1 MKYAIYNP
9 RPYEIHH
16 LALSK
21 VGDNKKVLELGCAT
35 GYITK
40 LLKQKKCFVTA
51 IDADSDAISKTEH
64 IADEVIQ
71 ADLNEP
77 ESIHIKTRYSVVLL
91 MDVIE
96 HIINREKLLHHIKK
110 WLSND
115 GILVLSTPNIVH
127 LRVRLDMVF
136 GKFEYTKMGIMDNT
150 HVHFYTRET
159 ILEELTKAGFI
170 IKECIGSADL
180 GQVPIIGRILKHIP
194 KHVQFWIV
202 SMFPRLLAVQW
213 LIVAY
218 K

>member
-1 MKYAIYNP
+1 MKYATYNP
-9 RPYEIHH
+9 QPYEIHH

-21 VGDNKKVLELGCAT
+21 VGENKKVLELGCAT

-51 IDADSDAISKTEH
+51 VDTDSDAISKTKH

-77 ESIHIKTRYSVVLL
+77 QSLTIKKHYSVVLL

-96 HIINREKLLHHIKK
+96 HIIHREELLQYIKQ
-110 WLSND
+110 WLTSD

-127 LRVRLDMVF
+127 LRVRLDMML
-136 GKFEYTKMGIMDNT
+136 GKFVYTEMGIMDNT

-180 GQVPIIGRILKHIP
+180 GQVPFVGRILKHIP
-194 KHVQFWIV
+194 KYVQFRVV
-202 SMFPRLLAVQW
+202 SLFPRLLAVQW
-213 LIVAY
+213 LIVA
-218 K
+218 KK